1 MIKHAILAGMIGIMG
16 LVTAALGSTPFTI
29 LQTSPG
35 SSISA
40 WEALGI
46 LSHAVAPAIGGVVAI
61 VIWLHRRLNQL
72 EQSNEDLDTSV
83 FGNDRDALNE
93 GVLNEVRNI
102 NARLDDVHS
111 SIESLADEHQQL
123 WNELEKKK

>member
-1 MIKHAILAGMIGIMG
+1 
-16 LVTAALGSTPFTI
+16 
-29 LQTSPG
+29 
-35 SSISA
+35 
-40 WEALGI
+40 
-46 LSHAVAPAIGGVVAI
+46 
-61 VIWLHRRLNQL
+61 LNQL

-102 NARLDDVHS
+102 NARIDNVQS

>member
-1 MIKHAILAGMIGIMG
+1 MIKYAVLAGMIGIMG
-16 LVTAALGSTPFTI
+16 LVTAALGSTPFAVAQVAPAQSVGI
-29 LQTSPG
+29 
-35 SSISA
+35 

-46 LSHAVAPAIGGVVAI
+46 LSHAVAPAIGGMAAV
-61 VIWLHRRLNQL
+61 VIWLHRRLNHL
-72 EQSNEDLDTSV
+72 ERSNEDLDTSV

-93 GVLNEVRNI
+93 GVLNEVRHI
-102 NARLDDVHS
+102 NSRIDDVQN

>member
-1 MIKHAILAGMIGIMG
+1 
-16 LVTAALGSTPFTI
+16 
-29 LQTSPG
+29 
-35 SSISA
+35 
-40 WEALGI
+40 